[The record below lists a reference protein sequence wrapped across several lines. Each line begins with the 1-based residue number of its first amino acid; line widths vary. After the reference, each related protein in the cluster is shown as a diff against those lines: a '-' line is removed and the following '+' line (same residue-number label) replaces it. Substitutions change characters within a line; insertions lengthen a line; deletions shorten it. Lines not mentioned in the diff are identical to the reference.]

1 MQRLSHGHT
10 AAVMPLSCR
19 DRFGYDRLWENRMAE
34 APVEYIKSITRQYA
48 KLGYKP
54 YGWVYNTDAPPW
66 QPLRKPLKQSRVAL
80 IASGG
85 IYRHGQTAFHSKDD
99 TSLRLI
105 PTNVRT
111 EDLRTSHFAY
121 DQTDARKDPNV
132 VFPIDTLRGLVRE
145 GFIGGLTEH
154 AFTFMGGIY
163 SSRRVREEVAPA
175 ITDRLVAE
183 RADLALLVPV

>member
-1 MQRLSHGHT
+1 
-10 AAVMPLSCR
+10 
-19 DRFGYDRLWENRMAE
+19 MAE

-54 YGWVYNTDAPPW
+54 YGWVYNADPPPW
-66 QPLRKPLKQSRVAL
+66 QPLRKPLAQSRVAL

-85 IYRHGQTAFHSKDD
+85 IYRRGQVAFHSKDD

-105 PTNVRT
+105 PTDVRT
-111 EDLRTSHFAY
+111 EELRTSHFAY

-132 VFPIDTLRGLVRE
+132 VFPIDTLRGLVQE
-145 GFIGGLTEH
+145 GFIGGLTAH

-163 SSRRVREEVAPA
+163 SSRRVREDVDPS
-175 ITDRLVAE
+175 ITERLAAE
-183 RADLALLVPV
+183 RADLSLLVPV

>member
-1 MQRLSHGHT
+1 
-10 AAVMPLSCR
+10 
-19 DRFGYDRLWENRMAE
+19 MAE
-34 APVEYIKSITRQYA
+34 PPVEYIRSITRQYA

-66 QPLRKPLKQSRVAL
+66 QPLRKPLAQSRLAL
-80 IASGG
+80 VASGG
-85 IYRHGQTAFHSKDD
+85 IYRHGQTAFHSRDD

-105 PTNVRT
+105 PTDVRT

-145 GFIGGLTEH
+145 GVIGELTDH
-154 AFTFMGGIY
+154 AITFMGGIY
-163 SSRRVREEVAPA
+163 SSRRVREETAPA
-175 ITDRLVAE
+175 ITQRLKAE
-183 RADLALLVPV
+183 RADVALMVPV